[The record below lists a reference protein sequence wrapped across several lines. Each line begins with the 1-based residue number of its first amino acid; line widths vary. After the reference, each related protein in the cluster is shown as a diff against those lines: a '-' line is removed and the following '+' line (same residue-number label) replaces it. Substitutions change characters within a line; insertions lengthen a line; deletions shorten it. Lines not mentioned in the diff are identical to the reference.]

1 MGRRLAA
8 AFAAVVLLAVVLLG
22 GLAWRTT
29 GREIA
34 RLAATRHLTGAQNV
48 AALLATAYSTAGFW
62 RRADLYPAQRVAAR
76 NGALL
81 TVLDSA
87 GKQVSGSGRSAAT
100 LERDLRARVGSRFE
114 APLVEPV
121 RAAGRQVG
129 TAELRFR
136 TGTPAAERRVRRG
149 VERTL
154 LFGGA
159 LAAVL
164 AAVIGVAVAG
174 RITRPLRRLTD
185 AARAQAGG
193 DRTARAGGASEPAE
207 LGELGRAFDGMAE
220 TIEREDELRRS
231 FAADV
236 AHELRTPLAIAQG
249 ELEALIDGIAEPSP
263 ERLRSLHEEMLR
275 LGRVVEDV
283 ETLAAAEAARFRL
296 ERLPLDLAEVVSETV
311 EQLRAQADGAH
322 LELTARLQPAI
333 VEADRT
339 RVEQIVRNLVGNS
352 LKFTPAG
359 GSVTVSVKAEAGE
372 ARLIIE
378 DTGPGLADDELPHVF
393 ERFWRGHSGRTA
405 PGSGVGLAVAAE
417 LARAHGG
424 TIEAGNRPGGGA
436 HFTVTFPRG

>member
-1 MGRRLAA
+1 
-8 AFAAVVLLAVVLLG
+8 
-22 GLAWRTT
+22 
-29 GREIA
+29 
-34 RLAATRHLTGAQNV
+34 
-48 AALLATAYSTAGFW
+48 
-62 RRADLYPAQRVAAR
+62 
-76 NGALL
+76 
-81 TVLDSA
+81 
-87 GKQVSGSGRSAAT
+87 
-100 LERDLRARVGSRFE
+100 
-114 APLVEPV
+114 
-121 RAAGRQVG
+121 
-129 TAELRFR
+129 
-136 TGTPAAERRVRRG
+136 
-149 VERTL
+149 
-154 LFGGA
+154 
-159 LAAVL
+159 
-164 AAVIGVAVAG
+164 
-174 RITRPLRRLTD
+174 
-185 AARAQAGG
+185 
-193 DRTARAGGASEPAE
+193 
-207 LGELGRAFDGMAE
+207 MAE